1 MAFMLSMA
9 DVEKARSIAE
19 RYYLSYF
26 ASCPFGFRTDAGLLD
41 AITYLKLTISLI
53 GGASTKGVNFVLPSF
68 CVISC
73 SWSCWVQLNCPV

>member
-19 RYYLSYF
+19 RYSLSYLLVALWF
-26 ASCPFGFRTDAGLLD
+26 SNIDAGLLY

-53 GGASTKGVNFVLPSF
+53 GGASTQSPPSL
-68 CVISC
+68 SRRG
-73 SWSCWVQLNCPV
+73 